1 MFVFQK
7 IRSQK
12 PSKKK
17 AKLSAAAADGEVDP
31 ADDPFN
37 FDETDDFPIAEI
49 TDPTNESA
57 TGDSEVVAKKKP
69 RRWKYDIKKLL

>member
-1 MFVFQK
+1 MLCFCVFSQK

-17 AKLSAAAADGEVDP
+17 AKISAATAADGEVDP

-49 TDPTNESA
+49 TDPTNEAGA

-69 RRWKYDIKKLL
+69 RR